1 MPLGQTHDRITLWS
15 LPFIVGFTLGATRSG
30 NLTLLVA
37 GGFLFSGLMFGP
49 DLDTRSRQYKR
60 WGWLRW
66 LWLPYQK
73 SLRHRA
79 IWTHGFLIGTLL
91 RLAYLMG
98 CVAIMGLVGLTLWAI
113 AYQYF
118 VGTQYWQVLVKQQ
131 LAEITHTYL
140 TTLQQYPL
148 EASALFIGLEMGAM
162 SHSLSDW
169 LGSAYKRLKKNKIR
183 PRPLAKTAYPHGQR
197 LSPHKFLAL
206 PPASYGS
213 RPPMAHP
220 PLTIPPLQEWQS
232 TSGVF
237 QRFNQ

>member
-1 MPLGQTHDRITLWS
+1 MPLGRTHDRITLWS

-37 GGFLFSGLMFGP
+37 GAFLFSGLMFGP

-79 IWTHGFLIGTLL
+79 TWTHGFLIGTLL
-91 RLAYLMG
+91 RVAYLMG
-98 CVAIMGLVGLTLWAI
+98 CIALMGVASLTLWAI

-118 VGTQYWQVLVKQQ
+118 VGTQYWQVLLQQQ
-131 LAEITHTYL
+131 LARITQTYL
-140 TTLQQYPL
+140 NTLQQYPL
-148 EASALFIGLEMGAM
+148 EAIALLVGLEMGAM

-169 LGSAYKRLKKNKIR
+169 LASTYKHLKKNKPHANKPYPKILPPSPIAA
-183 PRPLAKTAYPHGQR
+183 PRVRR

-206 PPASYGS
+206 PPASRNLKPTPVPS
-213 RPPMAHP
+213 
-220 PLTIPPLQEWQS
+220 PLTAYSSQ
-232 TSGVF
+232 GG
-237 QRFNQ
+237 

>member
-15 LPFIVGFTLGATRSG
+15 LPLIVGFTLGATRNG

-98 CVAIMGLVGLTLWAI
+98 CIALIGLVGLTLWAI

-118 VGTQYWQVLVKQQ
+118 VGTQYWQALLQQQ
-131 LAEITHTYL
+131 LSGITHTYL
-140 TTLQQYPL
+140 TTLQQHPL
-148 EASALFIGLEMGAM
+148 EAIALFIGLEIGAM

-169 LGSAYKRLKKNKIR
+169 LGSAYKRLKKNKAH
-183 PRPLAKTAYPHGQR
+183 PRQSPQTAFPQVR
-197 LSPHKFLAL
+197 RVSPHKFLAL
-206 PPASYGS
+206 PPAS
-213 RPPMAHP
+213 HP
-220 PLTIPPLQEWQS
+220 VRSATVPASLTAYSPQGW
-232 TSGVF
+232 
-237 QRFNQ
+237 